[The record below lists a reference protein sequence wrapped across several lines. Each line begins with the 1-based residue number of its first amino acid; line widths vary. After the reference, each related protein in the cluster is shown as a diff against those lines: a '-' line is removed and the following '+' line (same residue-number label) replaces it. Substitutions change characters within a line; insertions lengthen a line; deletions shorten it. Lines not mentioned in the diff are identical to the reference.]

1 LQQQHFNPHLGGMPG
16 KLKGRVG
23 DAPLIGCGG
32 YANKTGA
39 ATVTGVG
46 ESIMQMTLGREVV
59 YYMENGQNAQ
69 VNLNS
74 ITGA

>member
-1 LQQQHFNPHLGGMPG
+1 MPG